1 MKKFKII
8 AIGAHNTSLDKV
20 RLKASELLENQKTE
34 QLHMKNKMGLG
45 TMMMMA
51 TALGAEM
58 PNLEAPSSSFY
69 RKSHKTTSGTNRKK
83 VKASR
88 KANVQ
93 RQIRAR
99 KRK

>member
-1 MKKFKII
+1 MKNFKII
-8 AIGAHNTSLDKV
+8 AIGAHSTSLDRV
-20 RLKASELLENQKTE
+20 RLKASELLNQKTE
-34 QLHMKNKMGLG
+34 QLHMKNKIGLG

-51 TALGAEM
+51 TALGADM
-58 PNLEAPSSSFY
+58 PNLESPSSSFY

-83 VKASR
+83 IKASR

-99 KRK
+99 KKK